1 MSELSESRINYDKKN
16 QESPKACVS
25 QCTTCKNN
33 VGLSLTYQYLPEV
46 AEATLPCVATP
57 AIAAFTLPASVV
69 AVLGFEATKED
80 VRCLLEL
87 LLPALFIV
95 PRT

>member
-1 MSELSESRINYDKKN
+1 MNALKAALIMTVTIKKAQKLVFHN
-16 QESPKACVS
+16 TPCSKTMQASH
-25 QCTTCKNN
+25 
-33 VGLSLTYQYLPEV
+33 QYLLEV

-87 LLPALFIV
+87 LLPALFIA